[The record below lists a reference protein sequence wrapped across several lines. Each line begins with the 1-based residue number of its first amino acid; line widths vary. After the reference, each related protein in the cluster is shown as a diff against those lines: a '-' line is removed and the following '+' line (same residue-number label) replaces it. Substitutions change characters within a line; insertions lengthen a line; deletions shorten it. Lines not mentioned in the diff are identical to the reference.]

1 MKTKKILVIGIVA
14 LVVCGV
20 GLVIAQENLVKNNEA
35 ESTGGIFEAGISET
49 ELNNLIEAAKAD
61 NFIDPV
67 TKEIDIAKLNNFTSP
82 VMIIVEKLKANG
94 YNDGEIT
101 EILGKYS
108 MGYYPETGA
117 TWIGRAPTPEEL
129 QTLPQRKYPFGDVPP
144 VVPSPGEQRNRVME
158 VVYDEWELEKARSST
173 IFYFLLLRNKNEED
187 HIGNGFN
194 LFGYRR
200 RYD

>member
-1 MKTKKILVIGIVA
+1 M
-14 LVVCGV
+14 
-20 GLVIAQENLVKNNEA
+20 
-35 ESTGGIFEAGISET
+35 
-49 ELNNLIEAAKAD
+49 
-61 NFIDPV
+61 
-67 TKEIDIAKLNNFTSP
+67 
-82 VMIIVEKLKANG
+82 
-94 YNDGEIT
+94 
-101 EILGKYS
+101 
-108 MGYYPETGA
+108 
-117 TWIGRAPTPEEL
+117 
-129 QTLPQRKYPFGDVPP
+129 PP